1 MLQKKLLLQN
11 MRVLII
17 HNILW
22 THYKSVLFEA
32 IEKQK
37 TDNMEICVL
46 QIAKNDISRK
56 NMSSPEVNY
65 QYSYKLLFDDFIE
78 NIPTFNKVQAVLRYI
93 WSYKPDVVNV
103 TGWATDLSLTLAIVF
118 SFFLGKKVVI
128 SNESTSFDQQRSFFK
143 EFLKKIL
150 VKMSYG
156 FIVFGKTSKDYL
168 LELGAKT
175 EQFIEQKGAVVD
187 DIKIKQVFEKA
198 KEENY
203 LEEIIKTSYNF
214 IYVGRIIGVK
224 NIPILVK
231 AFQNIKSKIEEA
243 ESWGLIIL
251 GNGLL
256 DDEINELIAVQNKH
270 IYKFNATDWQ
280 SVPKY
285 FSQSDCLVLPSNSE
299 PWGLV
304 VNEAMVCGLGIIVS
318 DSCGCKEDL
327 VQDNGYIFE
336 SGNQNSLENA
346 MKSFVMDKPKLE
358 IMKLKSLEIIKDF
371 KVYEVAKRIINGFQ
385 RIYQSA

>member
-1 MLQKKLLLQN
+1 

-32 IEKQK
+32 IERQK
-37 TDNMEICVL
+37 TYNMEICVL

-56 NMSSPEVNY
+56 DMSSPEVNY
-65 QYSYKLLFDDFIE
+65 HYSYKLLFDDFID
-78 NIPTFNKVQAVLRYI
+78 NIPTFKKVQAVFGYI

-103 TGWATDLSLTLAIVF
+103 TGWAGDLSLTLAIIF
-118 SFFLGKKVVI
+118 SFLLGKKVVI
-128 SNESTSFDQQRSFFK
+128 SNESTSFDHQRSFLK
-143 EFLKKIL
+143 EFLKKGL
-150 VKMSYG
+150 VKMSNG

-168 LELGAKT
+168 LELGAKP

-187 DIKIKQVFEKA
+187 DNKIRQVFEKA
-198 KEENY
+198 KEENF
-203 LEEIIKTSYNF
+203 LSDEIKTSHNF

-231 AFQNIKSKIEEA
+231 AFQNIKSKIVEA
-243 ESWGLIIL
+243 ENWGLIIL

-256 DDEINELIAVQNKH
+256 DEEINKLIKVQSKH
-270 IYKFNATDWQ
+270 IYKYNAVDWQ

-285 FSQSDCLVLPSNSE
+285 FSLSDCLVLPSNSE

-304 VNEAMVCGLGIIVS
+304 VNEAMICGLGVIVS
-318 DSCGCKEDL
+318 DSCGCKDDL
-327 VQDNGYIFE
+327 VQDNGFVFE
-336 SGNQNSLENA
+336 TGNQNSLENA
-346 MKSFVMDKPKLE
+346 MKSFVLDKSRLE
-358 IMKLKSLEIIKDF
+358 IMKSKSLEIIKDF
-371 KVYEVAKRIINGFQ
+371 KVDEVAKRVVNGFQ

>member
-1 MLQKKLLLQN
+1 MK
-11 MRVLII
+11 VLII

-37 TDNMEICVL
+37 TDKMEICVL

-56 NMSSPEVNY
+56 DMSSPEINY
-65 QYSYKLLFDDFIE
+65 QYNYRLLFDDFIE

-103 TGWATDLSLTLAIVF
+103 TGWAGDLSLTLAIVF

-128 SNESTSFDQQRSFFK
+128 SNESTSFDHQRSFLKELFK
-143 EFLKKIL
+143 KVL
-150 VKMSYG
+150 VKMSNG
-156 FIVFGKTSKDYL
+156 FIVFGKSSRDYL

-187 DIKIKQVFEKA
+187 DKKIREVFEIA
-198 KEENY
+198 KEKNY
-203 LEEIIKTSYNF
+203 LSDVIKTSHNF

-231 AFQNIKSKIEEA
+231 AFQNIKSKIVEA
-243 ESWGLIIL
+243 ENWGLIIL

-256 DDEINELIAVQNKH
+256 DKEIEKLIEVHHKH
-270 IYKFNATDWQ
+270 IYKFNAVDWQ

-304 VNEAMVCGLGIIVS
+304 VNEAMICGLGVIVS
-318 DSCGCKEDL
+318 DSCGCKDDL
-327 VQDNGYIFE
+327 VQGNGFVFKT
-336 SGNQNSLENA
+336 GDQNSLENA
-346 MKSFVMDKPKLE
+346 MKSFVMDKTKLE
-358 IMKLKSLEIIKDF
+358 TMKSESLDIIKDF
-371 KVYEVAKRIINGFQ
+371 KVDEVATRIINGFQ

>member
-1 MLQKKLLLQN
+1 

-37 TDNMEICVL
+37 TENMEICVL

-56 NMSSPEVNY
+56 NMSSLEVNY
-65 QYSYKLLFDDFIE
+65 QYSYKLLYDDFIE
-78 NIPTFNKVQAVLRYI
+78 NIPTLNKVQAVLGYI

-103 TGWATDLSLTLAIVF
+103 TGWAGDLSLTLSIVF
-118 SFFLGKKVVI
+118 SFLLGKKVVI
-128 SNESTSFDQQRSFFK
+128 SNESTSFDHQRSFFK
-143 EFLKKIL
+143 ELLKKVL
-150 VKMSYG
+150 VKMSNG
-156 FIVFGKTSKDYL
+156 FIAFGKTSKEYL
-168 LELGAKT
+168 IELGAKPD
-175 EQFIEQKGAVVD
+175 QFIEQKGAVVD
-187 DIKIKQVFEKA
+187 DKKIREVFEKA
-198 KEENY
+198 KIEHY
-203 LEEIIKTSYNF
+203 LPDVIKTSYNF

-224 NIPILVK
+224 NIPILVR
-231 AFQNIKSKIEEA
+231 AFQNLKSKIVEA
-243 ESWGLIIL
+243 ENWGLIIL

-256 DDEINELIAVQNKH
+256 DEEIEKLIEVQNKH
-270 IYKFNATDWQ
+270 IYKFNAVDWQ
-280 SVPKY
+280 GVPKY

-304 VNEAMVCGLGIIVS
+304 VNEAMICGLGVIVS
-318 DSCGCKEDL
+318 DSCGCKDDL

-346 MKSFVMDKPKLE
+346 MKSFVMDKPKIE
-358 IMKLKSLEIIKDF
+358 IMKSNSLEIIKDF
-371 KVYEVAKRIINGFQ
+371 KVDEVAKRIVNGFQ

>member
-1 MLQKKLLLQN
+1 

-37 TDNMEICVL
+37 TDDMEICVL

-65 QYSYKLLFDDFIE
+65 KYNYKLLFDDFIE
-78 NIPTFNKVQAVLRYI
+78 NIPTFKKIQAVLGYI
-93 WSYKPDVVNV
+93 QTYKPDIVNV
-103 TGWATDLSLTLAIVF
+103 TGWAADLSLTVAIIF
-118 SFFLGKKVVI
+118 SFLSGKKVVI
-128 SNESTSFDQQRSFFK
+128 SNESTSFDHQRSFFK
-143 EFLKKIL
+143 EFLKKVL
-150 VKMSYG
+150 VKMSDG

-168 LELGAKT
+168 LELGAKS

-187 DIKIKQVFEKA
+187 DKTIRRVFEKA
-198 KEENY
+198 QEDHF
-203 LEEIIKTSYNF
+203 LSDVIKTPYNF

-224 NIPILVK
+224 NIPILIK
-231 AFQNIKSKIEEA
+231 TFQNIKSKIEEA
-243 ESWGLIIL
+243 GNWGLIIL

-256 DDEINELIAVQNKH
+256 DDQIEKLIEVQSKD
-270 IYKFNATDWQ
+270 IYKFNAVDWQ
-280 SVPKY
+280 TVPKY

-304 VNEAMVCGLGIIVS
+304 VNEAMICGMGVIVS
-318 DSCGCKEDL
+318 DSCGCKDDL
-327 VQDNGYIFE
+327 IQDNGFVFE

-346 MKSFVMDKPKLE
+346 MKLFVVDKPKLE
-358 IMKLKSLEIIKDF
+358 IMKSNSMEIIKDF
-371 KVYEVAKRIINGFQ
+371 KVDEVAKRIVNGFQ
-385 RIYQSA
+385 RIYQST

>member
-1 MLQKKLLLQN
+1 

-37 TDNMEICVL
+37 TENMEICVL

-103 TGWATDLSLTLAIVF
+103 TGWAADLSLTLAIVF

-128 SNESTSFDQQRSFFK
+128 SNESTLFDHQRSFFK
-143 EFLKKIL
+143 EFLKKVL
-150 VKMSYG
+150 VKMSNG

-203 LEEIIKTSYNF
+203 LEEIIKTSHNF

-224 NIPILVK
+224 NLPILVK

-280 SVPKY
+280 GVPKY

-327 VQDNGYIFE
+327 VQDNGYVFE

-346 MKSFVMDKPKLE
+346 MKSFVLDKPKLE

-371 KVYEVAKRIINGFQ
+371 KVNEVAKRIINGFQ

>member
-1 MLQKKLLLQN
+1 MK
-11 MRVLII
+11 VLII

-56 NMSSPEVNY
+56 DMSSPEINY
-65 QYSYKLLFDDFIE
+65 QYNYRLLFDDFIE

-93 WSYKPDVVNV
+93 WTHKPDVVNV
-103 TGWATDLSLTLAIVF
+103 TGWAGDLSLTLAILF

-128 SNESTSFDQQRSFFK
+128 SNESTSFDHQRSFLKELFK
-143 EFLKKIL
+143 KVL
-150 VKMSYG
+150 VKMSNG
-156 FIVFGKTSKDYL
+156 FIVFGKSSRDYL

-187 DIKIKQVFEKA
+187 DKKIREVFEIA
-198 KEENY
+198 KEKNY
-203 LEEIIKTSYNF
+203 LSDIVKTSHNF

-231 AFQNIKSKIEEA
+231 AFQNIKSKIVEA
-243 ESWGLIIL
+243 ENWGLIIL

-256 DDEINELIAVQNKH
+256 DEEIEKLIEVHNKH
-270 IYKFNATDWQ
+270 IYKFNAVDWQ

-304 VNEAMVCGLGIIVS
+304 VNEAMICGLGVIVS
-318 DSCGCKEDL
+318 DSCGCKDDL
-327 VQDNGYIFE
+327 VQGNGFVFKT
-336 SGNQNSLENA
+336 GDQNSLENA
-346 MKSFVMDKPKLE
+346 MKSFVMDKTKLE
-358 IMKLKSLEIIKDF
+358 TMKSKSLDIIKDF
-371 KVYEVAKRIINGFQ
+371 KVDEVAKRIINGFQ

>member
-1 MLQKKLLLQN
+1 
-11 MRVLII
+11 MRILII

-32 IEKQK
+32 IERQR
-37 TDNMEICVL
+37 TDKMEICVL

-65 QYSYKLLFDDFIE
+65 QYSFKLLFDDFIE
-78 NIPTFNKVQAVLRYI
+78 NIPTFKKVQAVLGYI
-93 WSYKPDVVNV
+93 RSYKPDVVNV
-103 TGWATDLSLTLAIVF
+103 TGWAGDLSLTLAIIF
-118 SFFLGKKVVI
+118 SFLLGKKVVI
-128 SNESTSFDQQRSFFK
+128 SNESTSFDHQRSFLK
-143 EFLKKIL
+143 EFLKKVL
-150 VKMSYG
+150 VKMSDG

-168 LELGAKT
+168 IELGAKPD
-175 EQFIEQKGAVVD
+175 QFIEQKGAVVD
-187 DIKIKQVFEKA
+187 DKTIRKVFEKA
-198 KEENY
+198 KEEIF
-203 LEEIIKTSYNF
+203 LSEVIKTPQNF

-231 AFQNIKSKIEEA
+231 AFQNIKSKIVEA
-243 ESWGLIIL
+243 EDWGLIIL

-256 DDEINELIAVQNKH
+256 DEEIEKLIEVQNKH
-270 IYKFNATDWQ
+270 IYKFPAVDWQ
-280 SVPKY
+280 GVPKY

-304 VNEAMVCGLGIIVS
+304 VNEAMICGLGVIVS
-318 DSCGCKEDL
+318 DSCGCKDDL
-327 VQDNGYIFE
+327 VQDNGYVFE

-346 MKSFVMDKPKLE
+346 MKSFVLDMHKLE
-358 IMKLKSLEIIKDF
+358 IMKSKSLEIIKDF
-371 KVYEVAKRIINGFQ
+371 KVEEVAKRIVNGFQ

>member
-1 MLQKKLLLQN
+1 

-56 NMSSPEVNY
+56 NMSSPKVNY

-78 NIPTFNKVQAVLRYI
+78 NIPTFKKVRAVLGYI
-93 WSYKPDVVNV
+93 HSYKPDVVNV
-103 TGWATDLSLTLAIVF
+103 TGWAGDLSLTLAILF
-118 SFFLGKKVVI
+118 SFLLRKKVVI
-128 SNESTSFDQQRSFFK
+128 SNESTAFDHQRLFLK
-143 EFLKKIL
+143 EFLKKAL
-150 VKMSYG
+150 VKMSNG

-168 LELGAKT
+168 IELGAKP

-187 DIKIKQVFEKA
+187 DKTIRQVFEKA
-198 KEENY
+198 KEENF
-203 LEEIIKTSYNF
+203 LADVIMTPQNF

-231 AFQNIKSKIEEA
+231 AFQNIKSKIVEA
-243 ESWGLIIL
+243 EDWGLIIL

-256 DDEINELIAVQNKH
+256 DEEIEKLIEVQNKH
-270 IYKFNATDWQ
+270 IYKFPAVDWQ
-280 SVPKY
+280 GVPKY

-304 VNEAMVCGLGIIVS
+304 VNEAMICGLGVIVS
-318 DSCGCKEDL
+318 DSCGCKDDL
-327 VQDNGYIFE
+327 VQDNGYVFE
-336 SGNQNSLENA
+336 SGNQNSLENT
-346 MKSFVMDKPKLE
+346 MKSFVLDKPKLE
-358 IMKLKSLEIIKDF
+358 IMKSKSLEIIKDF
-371 KVYEVAKRIINGFQ
+371 KVDEVAKRIVNGFQ

>member
-1 MLQKKLLLQN
+1 MK
-11 MRVLII
+11 VLII

-37 TDNMEICVL
+37 MDNMEICVL

-56 NMSSPEVNY
+56 DMSSPEINY
-65 QYSYKLLFDDFIE
+65 QYNYKLLFDDFIE
-78 NIPTFNKVQAVLRYI
+78 NIPTFNKVQAVLRNI

-103 TGWATDLSLTLAIVF
+103 TGWAGDLSLTLAIVF

-128 SNESTSFDQQRSFFK
+128 SNESTSFDHQRSFLK
-143 EFLKKIL
+143 EFLKKVL
-150 VKMSYG
+150 VKMSNG

-168 LELGAKT
+168 LELGARP

-187 DIKIKQVFEKA
+187 DKKIREVFEKA

-203 LEEIIKTSYNF
+203 LSDIIKTSHNF

-231 AFQNIKSKIEEA
+231 AFQNIKSKIVEA
-243 ESWGLIIL
+243 ENWGLIIL

-256 DDEINELIAVQNKH
+256 DEEIEKLIEVQNNL
-270 IYKFNATDWQ
+270 IYKFNAVDWQ

-304 VNEAMVCGLGIIVS
+304 VNEAMICGLGVIVS
-318 DSCGCKEDL
+318 DSCGCKDDL
-327 VQDNGYIFE
+327 VQGNGFVFKT
-336 SGNQNSLENA
+336 GDQNSLENA

-358 IMKLKSLEIIKDF
+358 IMKSKSLDIIKDF
-371 KVYEVAKRIINGFQ
+371 KVDEVAKRIINGIQ

>member
-1 MLQKKLLLQN
+1 

-32 IEKQK
+32 IERQK

-56 NMSSPEVNY
+56 DMSSPEVNY
-65 QYSYKLLFDDFIE
+65 QYSYKLLFDDYIE
-78 NIPTFNKVQAVLRYI
+78 NIPTFTKVQAVFGYI
-93 WSYKPDVVNV
+93 RSYKPDVVNV
-103 TGWATDLSLTLAIVF
+103 TGWAGDLSLTLAIIF
-118 SFFLGKKVVI
+118 SFLLGKKVVI
-128 SNESTSFDQQRSFFK
+128 SNESTSFDHQRSFLK
-143 EFLKKIL
+143 EFLKKVL
-150 VKMSYG
+150 VKVSKG

-168 LELGAKT
+168 LELGAKP

-187 DIKIKQVFEKA
+187 DIKIRQVFEKA
-198 KEENY
+198 KEENF
-203 LEEIIKTSYNF
+203 LSDEIKTSHNF

-231 AFQNIKSKIEEA
+231 AFQNIKSKIVEA
-243 ESWGLIIL
+243 ENWGLIIL
-251 GNGLL
+251 GNGIL
-256 DDEINELIAVQNKH
+256 DDEINKLIKVQSKN
-270 IYKFNATDWQ
+270 IYKYNAVDWQ

-304 VNEAMVCGLGIIVS
+304 VNEAMICGLGVIVS
-318 DSCGCKEDL
+318 DSCGCKDDL
-327 VQDNGYIFE
+327 VQDNGFVFE
-336 SGNQNSLENA
+336 TGNQNSLENA
-346 MKSFVMDKPKLE
+346 MKSFVLDKSRLE
-358 IMKLKSLEIIKDF
+358 IMKSKSLEIIKDF
-371 KVYEVAKRIINGFQ
+371 KVDEVAKRVVNGFK